1 MTDAPLPD
9 LFLYGRPNCGLCT
22 EARGMLDA
30 LLADRRDRGLAAP
43 RVVERNIDTD
53 PAWHRDFFAVV
64 PMVELGDSRLETVT
78 SLAKLR
84 RLLADQLDAPTD
96 RHR

>member
-9 LFLYGRPNCGLCT
+9 LILYGRADCGLCV

-30 LLADRRDRGLAAP
+30 LLADRRDRGLTTP
-43 RVVERNIDTD
+43 RFVERDIDSD
-53 PAWHRDFFAVV
+53 PAWQHDFFAVV
-64 PMVELGDSRLETVT
+64 PVVELGDRRLETVT

-84 RLLADQLDAPTD
+84 RLFADQLDQPTD
-96 RHR
+96 SDR